1 MKPDSTYNKGM
12 RPLVYSVKEAEKLK
26 IGWQREC
33 FNIAYFQTG
42 RTKKSF
48 QKSKFSTISRKQ
60 YI

>member
-12 RPLVYSVKEAEKLK
+12 RPLVYSVKESEKVK

-42 RTKKSF
+42 RTKRAF
-48 QKSKFSTISRKQ
+48 RN
-60 YI
+60 